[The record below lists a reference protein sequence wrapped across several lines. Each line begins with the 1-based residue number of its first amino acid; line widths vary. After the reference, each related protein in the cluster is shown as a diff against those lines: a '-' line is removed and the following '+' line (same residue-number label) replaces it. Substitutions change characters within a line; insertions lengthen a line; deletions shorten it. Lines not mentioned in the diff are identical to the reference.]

1 MSLDVPLTAG
11 VGVPGPEPTRAA
23 RLHALAALG
32 AAGWPTRRR
41 ESWRYTDLEPLAAA
55 KYDLT
60 PDALDRTGVEAAQ
73 RLLTDASLGDP
84 ARQLVLLDGERVQGV
99 GARSIADVEVTSPEA
114 RWDEFV
120 AAFAKPIGAA
130 EYPLAAL
137 NTAFSRRGLWIRVPA
152 GIIVTAPIHLVLV
165 GSARARIAAQPRI
178 VIELEAGA
186 QATFVQ
192 HFVDCAADSQAWSNG
207 VTQLKQGAGSRLAF
221 YRLQRH
227 ANGVAHTSLL
237 SAELAESAELAAG
250 YFDLGG
256 RLVRNDIAI
265 ELRGFGA
272 RADLFGLLLAG
283 KDQHVDD
290 HTLIRH
296 AAGATVSSENVRG
309 IIGNRGRGVFNG
321 KVIVEPGCQR
331 IDAGQNN
338 DNLLLGEHAEI
349 DTKPELEIYANDVK
363 CSHGSTVGELDTEQL
378 FYLRARGLPDAE
390 ARSLLTTAFA
400 ATIVEQIADADL
412 RDRVLA
418 HVTAR
423 LAAFA
428 DMDVR
433 GRATQARAGMPEVEQ
448 RREQLPGAVAETE
461 R

>member
-1 MSLDVPLTAG
+1 VSAAIPLTAG
-11 VGVPGPEPTRAA
+11 VGVPGPEPTRPA
-23 RLHALAALG
+23 RLHALASLG

-55 KYDLT
+55 KFELI
-60 PDALDRTGVEAAQ
+60 PGAIDRDTVAAARGVLA
-73 RLLTDASLGDP
+73 DASLGDA
-84 ARQLVLLDGERVQGV
+84 ARQLVLLDGERVQDL
-99 GARSIADVEVTSPEA
+99 GASSLADVEITSPEA
-114 RWDEFV
+114 HWDEFV

-137 NTAFSRRGLWIRVPA
+137 NTAFSRGGLWLRVRA
-152 GIIVTAPIHLVLV
+152 GVVVRAPIHLVLV
-165 GSARARIAAQPRI
+165 GSARRIAAQPRI
-178 VIELEAGA
+178 VIELEPGA

-192 HFVDCAADSQAWSNG
+192 HFVDCAADSQGWSNG
-207 VTQLKQGAGSRLAF
+207 VTHLKQGAGSRLVF
-221 YRLQRH
+221 HRLQRH
-227 ANGVAHTSLL
+227 ASGVAHTSLL
-237 SAELAESAELAAG
+237 SAELEESAELVAG

-265 ELRGFGA
+265 ELRGARA

-296 AAGATVSSENVRG
+296 AAGETVSSESVRG
-309 IIGNRGRGVFNG
+309 IIGERGRGVFNG
-321 KVIVEPGCQR
+321 KVIVERGCQR
-331 IDAGQNN
+331 IDARQSN

-363 CSHGSTVGELDTEQL
+363 CSHGSTVGELDAEQL
-378 FYLRARGLPDAE
+378 FYLRARGLSDVE

-400 ATIVEQIADADL
+400 ATIVEQVADADL
-412 RDRVLA
+412 RASTLA

-423 LAAFA
+423 LAA
-428 DMDVR
+428 
-433 GRATQARAGMPEVEQ
+433 
-448 RREQLPGAVAETE
+448 LTE

>member
-1 MSLDVPLTAG
+1 VSAAIPLTAG
-11 VGVPGPEPTRAA
+11 VGVPGPEPTRPA
-23 RLHALAALG
+23 RLHALASLG

-55 KYDLT
+55 KFELI
-60 PDALDRTGVEAAQ
+60 PGAIDRDTVAAARGVLA
-73 RLLTDASLGDP
+73 DASLGDS
-84 ARQLVLLDGERVQGV
+84 ARQLVLLDGERVQDL
-99 GARSIADVEVTSPEA
+99 GASSLADVEITSPEA
-114 RWDEFV
+114 HWDEFV

-137 NTAFSRRGLWIRVPA
+137 NTAFSRGGLWLRVRA
-152 GIIVTAPIHLVLV
+152 GVVVRAPIHLVLV
-165 GSARARIAAQPRI
+165 GSARRIAAQPRI
-178 VIELEAGA
+178 VIELEPGA

-192 HFVDCAADSQAWSNG
+192 HFVDCAADSQGWSNG
-207 VTQLKQGAGSRLAF
+207 VTHLKQGAGSRLVF
-221 YRLQRH
+221 HRLQRH
-227 ANGVAHTSLL
+227 ASGVAHTSLL
-237 SAELAESAELAAG
+237 SAELEESAELVAG

-265 ELRGFGA
+265 ELRGARA

-296 AAGATVSSENVRG
+296 AAGETVSSESVRG
-309 IIGNRGRGVFNG
+309 IIGERGRGVFNG
-321 KVIVEPGCQR
+321 KVIVERGCQR
-331 IDAGQNN
+331 IDARQSN

-363 CSHGSTVGELDTEQL
+363 CSHGSTVGELDAEQL
-378 FYLRARGLPDAE
+378 FYLRARGLSDVE

-400 ATIVEQIADADL
+400 ATIVEQVADADL
-412 RDRVLA
+412 RASTLA

-423 LAAFA
+423 LAA
-428 DMDVR
+428 
-433 GRATQARAGMPEVEQ
+433 
-448 RREQLPGAVAETE
+448 LTE